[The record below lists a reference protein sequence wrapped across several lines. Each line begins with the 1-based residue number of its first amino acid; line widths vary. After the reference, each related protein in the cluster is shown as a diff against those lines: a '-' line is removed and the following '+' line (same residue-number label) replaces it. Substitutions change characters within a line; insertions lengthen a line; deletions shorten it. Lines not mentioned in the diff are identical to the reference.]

1 MSRCAL
7 TLACAPYDRTLPL
20 FDGRVRAEGIDLNVI
35 LLRYEDTFWRMLRH
49 QEFDVSEMSLS
60 SYLISKERGPDLIA
74 IPVFLSRV
82 FRHSSIYVNANS
94 GIEAPADLVGR
105 RAGVPEYQMT
115 AALWIRGI
123 LQHEY
128 GVPPEKV
135 QWFNGG
141 LDEPGRVEK
150 LALSLPPA
158 VSLQS
163 IPADRTLN
171 DMLVKG
177 ELDALT
183 TARPPSSFVRGNPA
197 VRRLFKDSKA
207 EEIAYW
213 KKTGIYPPMHCV
225 AIRRDVYEKDRW
237 IAQSL
242 YKAFNAARAL
252 CTLADMW
259 DGHLRYALPFLHH
272 AAEESTQVFGSADP
286 WRYGLEENRHTIE
299 TLVQYS
305 HEQGLIPRR
314 YAMDELF
321 AKEALDASRN

>member
-1 MSRCAL
+1 MSRRPL

-20 FDGRVRAEGIDLNVI
+20 FDGRVRAEGIDLNVV

-49 QEFDVSEMSLS
+49 QEFDASEMSLS
-60 SYLISKERGPDLIA
+60 SYLISRERGPDFVA

-82 FRHSSIYVNANS
+82 FRHSSIYVNAKA
-94 GIEAPADLVGR
+94 GIDAPADLADKRV
-105 RAGVPEYQMT
+105 GVPEYQMT

-128 GVPPEKV
+128 GVPPDKIR
-135 QWFNGG
+135 WFNGG

-150 LALSLPPA
+150 LALNLPASISLK
-158 VSLQS
+158 S

-197 VRRLFKDSKA
+197 VRRLFRDSKA
-207 EEIAYW
+207 EEISYW
-213 KKTGIYPPMHCV
+213 KKTGIFPPMHCV
-225 AIRRDVYEKDRW
+225 AIRRDVYERDRW

-242 YKAFNAARAL
+242 YKAFNAARQL
-252 CTLADMW
+252 CTLTDMW

-272 AAEESTQVFGSADP
+272 AAEESLQVFGEADP

-314 YAMDELF
+314 YALDELF
-321 AKEALDASRN
+321 AKETLDASRN

>member
-1 MSRCAL
+1 MSLRPL

-20 FDGRVRAEGIDLNVI
+20 FDGRVRAEGLDLNVI

-49 QEFDVSEMSLS
+49 QEFEASEMSLS
-60 SYLISKERGPDLIA
+60 SYFMSKEQGPDLVA

-82 FRHSSIYVNANS
+82 FRHSSIYVNANA
-94 GIEAPADLVGR
+94 GIESAGDLVGKR
-105 RAGVPEYQMT
+105 VGVPEYQMT

-128 GVPPEKV
+128 GVAPH
-135 QWFNGG
+135 QMRWFNGG

-150 LALSLPPA
+150 LALNLPA
-158 VSLQS
+158 NVSLQS
-163 IPADRTLN
+163 IPQDRTLN
-171 DMLVKG
+171 EMLVSG
-177 ELDALT
+177 ELDALA
-183 TARPPSSFVRGNPA
+183 TARPPSSFLKGDPA
-197 VRRLFKDSKA
+197 VRRLFRDSKA

-225 AIRRDVYEKDRW
+225 ALRRDVYEKDPW

-242 YKAFNAARAL
+242 YKAFSAARKL

-272 AAEESTQVFGSADP
+272 AAEESIGVFGDKDP
-286 WRYGLEENRHTIE
+286 WSYGLAENRHTIE
-299 TLVQYS
+299 TMVGYS
-305 HEQGLIPRR
+305 HEQGLIPRA
-314 YAMDELF
+314 YALEELF
-321 AKEALDASRN
+321 AAEVLDSSRN